1 VVKVFDISD
10 PSLEECAL
18 HELRILKQLDHPQ
31 VVKMVDNLINSD
43 TQKVYL
49 VLENAGD
56 ETLETYVRRKGKLS
70 EDVARGI
77 LR

>member
-10 PSLEECAL
+10 PSVEECAL
-18 HELRILKQLDHPQ
+18 HELRILKRLDHPQ
-31 VVKMVDNLINSD
+31 VVKLVDNLINSD
-43 TQKVYL
+43 TQKAYL
-49 VLENAGD
+49 VLEYAGD
-56 ETLETYVRRKGKLS
+56 DSLETYVRRQGKLS